1 MSRISHSYNIYYS
14 DGLGDVTN
22 RYPSLNLSEDAITSQ
37 EHPQLQFTHRS
48 GVDVALDLVA
58 AHPAS
63 AITYIALGPL
73 TNLAQIVKKGGTTF
87 TDRIGKIVVM
97 GGNLDVPGNTSPVA
111 ECKYGIQKS
120 LCHSVY

>member
-1 MSRISHSYNIYYS
+1 M
-14 DGLGDVTN
+14 GDITN
-22 RYPSLNLSEDAITSQ
+22 RYPSLNLSEDTTSSP
-37 EHPQLQFTHRS
+37 EHPQLQFTDRP

-58 AHPAS
+58 THPPS

-73 TNLAQIVKKGGTTF
+73 TNLAQIVKKCGATF

-111 ECKYGIQKS
+111 ECMLYRNFHIS
-120 LCHSVY
+120 RFRFIDPLP